1 MTKAKIKTNKG
12 LIFIGFF
19 DQSTPNTV
27 KNFVVLAKSHFYDD
41 VTFHRVIPNF
51 VVQGGD
57 PDGTGR
63 GGPGY
68 TIPDEFANDKQKH
81 TLGAI
86 SMANTGEP
94 NSNGSQFFIVLNP
107 DNCKH
112 LDNKHTVFG
121 QVIEGMETVN
131 KIEQGDK
138 ILKVNIIEESDLI
151 KNHQLTRL

>member
-1 MTKAKIKTNKG
+1 MTKAEIRTNKG
-12 LIFIGFF
+12 PIIIEFF
-19 DQSTPNTV
+19 EQSTPNTV
-27 KNFVVLAKSHFYDD
+27 KNFVVLAKSHFYDG
-41 VTFHRVIPNF
+41 VTFHRVIPGF

-68 TIPDEFANDKQKH
+68 TIPDEFNNNKQKH

-86 SMANTGEP
+86 SMANTGQP
-94 NSNGSQFFIVLNP
+94 NSNGSQFFMVLNP

-121 QVIEGMETVN
+121 HVIEGMEVIT

-138 ILKVNIIEESDLI
+138 MLEINIIEESDFI
-151 KNHQLTRL
+151 KNHQLTRF